1 MDLLYIFASIRRI
14 HQGETTMNYIDGYVA
29 AVPTSNRE
37 AYRLMAEKMAILFK
51 KHGALNVVEN
61 WGEDVPEG
69 KLTSFTMA
77 VKREA
82 NESIVF
88 SWITW
93 PSRAVRDEAWK
104 VVMQDP
110 IMQNDNMSKLFDG
123 KRMIFGGFQTIVEA

>member
-1 MDLLYIFASIRRI
+1 
-14 HQGETTMNYIDGYVA
+14 MNYIDAYVA
-29 AVPTSNRE
+29 AVPTANKE
-37 AYRLMAEKMAILFK
+37 AYQTFAEKMATVFK
-51 KHGALNVVEN
+51 KHGALGVVEN

-77 VKREA
+77 VKREDT
-82 NESIVF
+82 ESIVF

-93 PSRAVRDEAWK
+93 PSRTVRDEAWK

-110 IMQNDNMSKLFDG
+110 IMQGDGMGKLFDG

>member
-1 MDLLYIFASIRRI
+1 
-14 HQGETTMNYIDGYVA
+14 MNYIDAYVA
-29 AVPTSNRE
+29 AVPTANKE

-51 KHGALNVVEN
+51 KHGALNVIEN
-61 WGEDVPEG
+61 WGDDVPEG

-77 VKREA
+77 VKRED

-88 SWITW
+88 SWVTW
-93 PSRAVRDEAWK
+93 PSRAVRDAAWK

-110 IMQNDNMSKLFDG
+110 AMQDDAYKTIFDG